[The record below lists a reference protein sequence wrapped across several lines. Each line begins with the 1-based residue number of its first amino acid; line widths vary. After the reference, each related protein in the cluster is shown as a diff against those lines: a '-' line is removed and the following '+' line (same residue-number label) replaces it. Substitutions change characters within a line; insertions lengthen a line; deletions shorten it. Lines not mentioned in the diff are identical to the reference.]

1 MITFIYAFPLLSFRI
16 ILRYE
21 NLQSFLWFAKLHS
34 DLNVQKSKLIHTQVH
49 SCGYTAELSRLG
61 RTAAN
66 ECTDNPE
73 EELVDIHET
82 YNPDDAVDAFV
93 PDLARIGHETV
104 IDYDE
109 NDFLDGDDDTEE
121 EYDESN
127 GECVDSGDVSVQTA
141 KWISPAHALDTRSFD
156 TFMQQLRQFDQ
167 SSVVQQN
174 DANAEKFQGY
184 DFGVQILSCMCFSG
198 IDVLFVYCHNLSL
211 F

>member
-1 MITFIYAFPLLSFRI
+1 ML
-16 ILRYE
+16 
-21 NLQSFLWFAKLHS
+21 FAKLHS
-34 DLNVQKSKLIHTQVH
+34 DLNVQNSKLIHTQVH

-66 ECTDNPE
+66 ECTENPE

-104 IDYDE
+104 IDNDE
-109 NDFLDGDDDTEE
+109 TDFLDGDDDTEDA
-121 EYDESN
+121 YTESN
-127 GECVDSGDVSVQTA
+127 VECVDSGDVSDQIA
-141 KWISPAHALDTRSFD
+141 EWISPANTLDTRSFD

-167 SSVVQQN
+167 SAVVQQK
-174 DANAEKFQGY
+174 DANAEKILVSNISGY
-184 DFGVQILSCMCFSG
+184 DFGAQILSCMCFSG
-198 IDVLFVYCHNLSL
+198 IDVLFVYCLNLSV